1 MVELHALNEFSASA
15 HKSISNFNK
24 SNRLRQK
31 AHDLIPGGCHTYA
44 KGDDQFPEQAPAFIV
59 KGKGC
64 HVWDPDGNEFIEYGM
79 GLRAV
84 TLGHAFDPVVEAA
97 AEAMTLG
104 TNFTRPSLIEA
115 ELAELLVDLIP
126 CAEQVK
132 FSKDG
137 STVITAAVKLA
148 RAYTGRPMVAFCADH
163 PFFSINDWFIGNTE
177 MAAGIPQEATSLT
190 RTFHYNDIPSLEAL
204 FDQFPGKIA
213 CVILEP
219 ERTTPPVDNF
229 LQKVQRLCRK
239 NGALFVLDEMIT
251 GFRWHI
257 KGAQHVYGL
266 DPDLAGFGK
275 ALGNGFSVSA
285 LAGKRE
291 IMELGGL
298 RTDKEKVFLLSTTH
312 GAETHALAA
321 AIATIN
327 AYKERDV
334 VDVLYRR
341 GERLAA
347 GVERVVD
354 EMGLTGYVGV
364 EGRPCNLVYFTRNQD
379 KKPSQAF
386 RTLFMQ
392 ELIKMGVLGPSF
404 VDSYSHSEED
414 IDHTIEAVG
423 EALVVYKKALELGA
437 DKFLEGRSVKPAIRR
452 FNHQTYD

>member
-1 MVELHALNEFSASA
+1 MSEIVLSNASRRLNFQRSKELQ
-15 HKSISNFNK
+15 K
-24 SNRLRQK
+24 K

-44 KGDDQFPEQAPAFIV
+44 KGDDQYPEQAPAFIV

-84 TLGHAFDPVVEAA
+84 TLGHAFPPVVEAA
-97 AEAMTLG
+97 MEALKLG
-104 TNFTRPSLIEA
+104 SNFTRPAMIEA

-177 MAAGIPQEATSLT
+177 MAAGIPPEATSLT
-190 RTFHYNDIPSLEAL
+190 TTFRYNDIASVEAV
-204 FDQFPGKIA
+204 FDRFPGKIA

-229 LQKVQRLCRK
+229 LLKVQQLCRK

-257 KGAQHVYGL
+257 KGAQYVYGV

-285 LAGKRE
+285 LAGKRD

-298 RTDKEKVFLLSTTH
+298 RTEREKVFLLSTTH
-312 GAETHALAA
+312 GAETHGLAA
-321 AIATIN
+321 AIATVN
-327 AYKERDV
+327 AYKQLDV
-334 VDVLYRR
+334 VEVLHRQ

-347 GVERVVD
+347 GVTKVVED
-354 EMGLTGYVGV
+354 VGLTGYVGV

-386 RTLFMQ
+386 RALFMQ
-392 ELIKMGVLGPSF
+392 ELIRGGVLGPSF
-404 VDSYSHSEED
+404 IDSYSHTDND
-414 IDHTIEAVG
+414 IDRTIEAVG
-423 EALVVYKKALELGA
+423 NALLVYKQALELGVER
-437 DKFLEGRSVKPAIRR
+437 FLEGAPVKPAIRR
-452 FNHQTYD
+452 YNQQVYD

>member
-1 MVELHALNEFSASA
+1 MNNI
-15 HKSISNFNK
+15 SISAKKRNLNFK
-24 SNRLRQK
+24 ESKRLQEK

-44 KGDDQFPEQAPAFIV
+44 KGDDQYPERAPAFIV

-64 HVWDPDGNEFIEYGM
+64 HAWDPDGNEFIEYGM

-84 TLGHAFDPVVEAA
+84 TLGHAFEPVVEAA
-97 AEAMTLG
+97 TEAMKLG
-104 TNFTRPSLIEA
+104 SNFTRPSLLES

-163 PFFSINDWFIGNTE
+163 PFFSINDWFIGSTE
-177 MAAGIPQEATSLT
+177 MAAGIPPEATSLNT
-190 RTFHYNDIPSLEAL
+190 TFRYNDIASVEAL
-204 FDQFPGKIA
+204 FERYPGKIS

-229 LQKVQRLCRK
+229 LQKVQQLCRK
-239 NGALFVLDEMIT
+239 NGALFILDEMIT

-257 KGAQHVYGL
+257 KGAQYVYDL

-285 LAGKRE
+285 LAGKRD

-298 RTDKEKVFLLSTTH
+298 RTDREKVFLLSTTH

-321 AIATIN
+321 AIATVN
-327 AYKERDV
+327 AYKELDV
-334 VDVLYRR
+334 VDVLHRQ

-347 GVERVVD
+347 GVTKVVED
-354 EMGLTGYVGV
+354 AGLTGYVGV
-364 EGRPCNLVYFTRNQD
+364 DGRPCNLVYFTCNQD

-386 RTLFMQ
+386 RALFMQ

-404 VDSYSHSEED
+404 VDSYSHSDED

-423 EALVVYKKALELGA
+423 EALVVYKQALEYGVE
-437 DKFLEGRSVKPAIRR
+437 KFLEGRPVKPAIRR
-452 FNHQTYD
+452 YNQEVYD